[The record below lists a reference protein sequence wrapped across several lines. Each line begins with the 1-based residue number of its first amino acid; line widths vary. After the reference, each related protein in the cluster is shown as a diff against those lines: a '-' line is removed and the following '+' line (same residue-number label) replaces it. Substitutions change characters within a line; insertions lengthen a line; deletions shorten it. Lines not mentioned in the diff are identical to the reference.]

1 MEPPPATKSSAE
13 EASKSAAS
21 HFLLDT
27 ALTAF
32 TQLIALR
39 FATQRAIVSLT
50 DHQHEYFLA
59 ESTSSLNLLDPKPY
73 ARNQFL
79 SMDGSK
85 VPRNASLCEQ
95 TLCLAPNRAKGTLPA
110 FVVPDLRLNEKLS
123 HLECV
128 KGAPYLRFYCGV
140 ALTNN
145 KGITI
150 GSVYVVDD
158 TARPEASFDHI
169 QFLTTM
175 AVTVMDY
182 LENIRAKEEI
192 VRVTKMSQG
201 LHAFIEGAGT
211 MYGDWKRL
219 SRYNLPAGAGI
230 GYSWKSVRVDIAEP
244 HNGRRPDSTRKADTD
259 KSIRPGK

>member
-1 MEPPPATKSSAE
+1 
-13 EASKSAAS
+13 
-21 HFLLDT
+21 LDT

-32 TQLIALR
+32 TQLIAIH
-39 FATQRAIVSLT
+39 FSAQRAIVSLT

-59 ESTSSLNLLDPKPY
+59 ESTSSLNLLDPEPY
-73 ARNQFL
+73 LRNQFL
-79 SMDGSK
+79 SMGGSK
-85 VPRNASLCEQ
+85 VTRNASLCEQ
-95 TLCLAPNRAKGTLPA
+95 TLCIAPNREKGTLPA
-110 FVVPDLRLNEKLS
+110 FVVPDLRLNGKLS

-145 KGITI
+145 KNITI

-158 TARPEASFDHI
+158 TARSEVTFDQI

-182 LENIRAKEEI
+182 MENIRVKEEI
-192 VRVTKMSQG
+192 VRVTRMSQG
-201 LHAFIEGAGT
+201 LHAFIEGVGT
-211 MYGDWKRL
+211 MHGDWKRL
-219 SRYNLPAGAGI
+219 NRYSLPAGAGV
-230 GYSWKSVRVDIAEP
+230 GYSWKSVRVDVDESQ
-244 HNGRRPDSTRKADTD
+244 NSKRPDSTRKVDKD